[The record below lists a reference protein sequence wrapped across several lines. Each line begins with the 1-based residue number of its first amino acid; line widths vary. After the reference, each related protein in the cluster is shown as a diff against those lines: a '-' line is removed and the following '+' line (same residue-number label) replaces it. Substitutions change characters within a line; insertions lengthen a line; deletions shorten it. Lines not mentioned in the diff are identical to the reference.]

1 MYAISLLL
9 QNESK
14 YKVQFGFLVEFI
26 GVCVSIC
33 FVLFTCVVHGTV
45 NQVCIAEPAT
55 SNISTFKIIQLRRL
69 VWVPLN
75 QQSVRACSQSKIT
88 ARNLLTLTFPYSKG
102 GHKSSKL
109 HLFYKLE
116 RPVRSFIILQAKPR
130 KPGAEVLGGKEL
142 ISQGKS
148 LPTECAQLCVDVA

>member
-9 QNESK
+9 QNDSK

-26 GVCVSIC
+26 RVCVSIC

-45 NQVCIAEPAT
+45 NQVCIAEPVT
-55 SNISTFKIIQLRRL
+55 SNIPTFKIIQLRRL

-102 GHKSSKL
+102 GSQMLQTVFVLQTRKTSKEL
-109 HLFYKLE
+109 YNLTSKAGQAGGGSFRGE
-116 RPVRSFIILQAKPR
+116 RTNKPR
-130 KPGAEVLGGKEL
+130 KEFAHRM
-142 ISQGKS
+142 
-148 LPTECAQLCVDVA
+148 CAVMR

>member
-45 NQVCIAEPAT
+45 NQVCIAEPVT

-102 GHKSSKL
+102 GSQMLQTVFVLQTRKTSKEL
-109 HLFYKLE
+109 YNLTSKAAQAWGGSFRGE
-116 RPVRSFIILQAKPR
+116 RTNKPR
-130 KPGAEVLGGKEL
+130 KEFAHRM
-142 ISQGKS
+142 
-148 LPTECAQLCVDVA
+148 CAVMR